1 MEINPIP
8 ERLKKACLCK
18 GFGSTLTGSA
28 LKWLLSLPP
37 YSITSFANVV
47 NLFNSQFSCSRR
59 FERLT
64 SDLYRVTQGQNES
77 LRDYITKFSRE
88 SLEIP
93 NLDITTVVEAFK
105 MGLLKD
111 SQFYDDLVM
120 TPCRNLDEVR
130 TRALRSIRLEDD
142 KRIQER
148 LSGSSKQEKQGSYF
162 RNNKSKSYNKS
173 NNQNVHTVEQEEDD
187 DDYPPI
193 SEYCFAFDN
202 NELILAM

>member
-1 MEINPIP
+1 
-8 ERLKKACLCK
+8 
-18 GFGSTLTGSA
+18 
-28 LKWLLSLPP
+28 
-37 YSITSFANVV
+37 
-47 NLFNSQFSCSRR
+47 
-59 FERLT
+59 
-64 SDLYRVTQGQNES
+64 
-77 LRDYITKFSRE
+77 
-88 SLEIP
+88 
-93 NLDITTVVEAFK
+93 

-111 SQFYDDLVM
+111 SQFYDDFVM

-173 NNQNVHTVEQEEDD
+173 NNQNVHAVEQEEDD

-193 SEYCFAFDN
+193 SEYCFAVDN